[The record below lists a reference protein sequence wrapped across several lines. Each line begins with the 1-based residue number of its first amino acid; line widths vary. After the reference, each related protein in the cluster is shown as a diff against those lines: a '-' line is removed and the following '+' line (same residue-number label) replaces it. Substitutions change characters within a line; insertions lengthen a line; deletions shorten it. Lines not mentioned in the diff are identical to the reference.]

1 MDLSGPGLKSVTIT
15 TQFRM
20 IPAQMNARMPFAAT
34 ISSTPQ
40 AKEGQRSVMM
50 VTPIHTIHALTAK
63 MRSAGMA
70 MFTNMGAMN
79 NAMMGTLLTMTTAL
93 KTVSLHD
100 AVTGMLIHQTMAG
113 MKNVMMEMCTTMTH
127 ALSFVDLINVE
138 MGCKRSLELILK
150 AAMMEIS
157 KMGMAVA
164 LSASLRVVGMET

>member
-1 MDLSGPGLKSVTIT
+1 
-15 TQFRM
+15 
-20 IPAQMNARMPFAAT
+20 
-34 ISSTPQ
+34 
-40 AKEGQRSVMM
+40 M

-113 MKNVMMEMCTTMTH
+113 MKNVMMEMCTTTTP
-127 ALSFVDLINVE
+127 ALSFVSSINVG
-138 MGCKRSLELILK
+138 MGC
-150 AAMMEIS
+150 
-157 KMGMAVA
+157 
-164 LSASLRVVGMET
+164 